1 MPGSQRE
8 HAEAPE
14 GGVERAGGRHDPD
27 EGVAAV
33 AKQARAA
40 HQLPAWGHG
49 EVVRRDLLRERHH
62 HRWVEG
68 QATDPEAGVKDA
80 ARLQPGHGGEVAL
93 LIPPVPKVVSS
104 EPLAL
109 NRATLTRFGVKA
121 GSQRK
126 DRDRRA
132 FVEYLRRGPL
142 RVRLG
147 D

>member
-1 MPGSQRE
+1 VSTPRLPKVGSS
-8 HAEAPE
+8 AP
-14 GGVERAGGRHDPD
+14 
-27 EGVAAV
+27 VAATIRMKALRLSRNRLAQRTSFPPGATV
-33 AKQARAA
+33 RSSGATCSGNGITTGGWRARPPTPK
-40 HQLPAWGHG
+40 LVSRTPPACSR
-49 EVVRRDLLRERHH
+49 V
-62 HRWVEG
+62 
-68 QATDPEAGVKDA
+68 TAGK
-80 ARLQPGHGGEVAL
+80 VAL